1 MRPSWPEVAIVAI
14 VLAGAIVGGCLGALS
29 SELVAALVTGAL
41 SYLAWRT
48 RERPTR
54 DDQGGVPESVA
65 RTPSA
70 RITVDHEGRV
80 VVEPSSQ
87 AEPKAGAEKAKETDH
102 D

>member
-1 MRPSWPEVAIVAI
+1 MRPSWPEVAIVAV
-14 VLAGAIVGGCLGALS
+14 VLGGAIVGGCLGALS

-80 VVEPSSQ
+80 VVEPSS
-87 AEPKAGAEKAKETDH
+87 EPKAGAETTKETGH
-102 D
+102 E

>member
-14 VLAGAIVGGCLGALS
+14 VLGGAIVGGCLGALS

-54 DDQGGVPESVA
+54 DDHGGVPESVA

-80 VVEPSSQ
+80 VVEPSS
-87 AEPKAGAEKAKETDH
+87 ETKAGAEKTKETGRE
-102 D
+102 